1 VVFAKIGKLISGR
14 KFPVLRQ
21 SAIRLAQCHKL
32 VPCIQRG
39 RDDYH
44 EYAPPYPGREPGMI
58 DTYATERSRKRRIFF
73 GWYMVAASIVTNTIF
88 SAAYFQGFGVLILP
102 IERTFGW
109 DRWVISAAM
118 SLRQLESGIVSPA
131 VGFLLDRF
139 SARKLIFWSAVISGI
154 GFIGLGFTTGIVTF
168 FLCFVVISL
177 GASGVSH
184 AVTWPVIISR
194 WFRRNRGLATGLA
207 VTGPI
212 FGSPLVILNTQIEEA
227 YGWRVVLFGYG
238 ALVLVGVTLLSML
251 VRDRPE
257 PYGLRPDGDP
267 PEESASAE
275 RSSGPSRR
283 RMDAGLTLRA
293 VFRTKEFWLFTSYLS
308 GTFAVNSAV
317 QGHMIP
323 YFQQDIGLSAAWAA
337 VVMSMVFIISGIGR
351 IGGGYLLDRIDYR
364 LVLAVVAAMM
374 GFALLYLQV
383 VAVKT
388 VWATLPFALL
398 FGVSFGCLV
407 PMRGA
412 VGSIMFGTRA
422 IGQVL
427 GLLQGGPIAA
437 GVIGPLVM
445 GLIFDLHGNYSAA
458 IWGLI
463 AISAF
468 MMPLS
473 LAMASP
479 AELAE
484 RIGQQ
489 RN

>member
-1 VVFAKIGKLISGR
+1 LTDTHVTEKSGKKG
-14 KFPVLRQ
+14 
-21 SAIRLAQCHKL
+21 
-32 VPCIQRG
+32 
-39 RDDYH
+39 
-44 EYAPPYPGREPGMI
+44 
-58 DTYATERSRKRRIFF
+58 RIFF
-73 GWYMVAASIVTNTIF
+73 GWYMVAASVVANTIF

-139 SARKLIFWSAVISGI
+139 SARKLIFWSAVISGL
-154 GFIGLGFTTGIVTF
+154 GFIGLGFTSGIVMF

-177 GASGVSH
+177 GASGISH

-212 FGSPLVILNTQIEEA
+212 FGSPIVILNTQIEEA

-238 ALVLVGVTLLSML
+238 ILILVGITLLSML

-267 PEESASAE
+267 PEDSITKEHHAGS
-275 RSSGPSRR
+275 PRR
-283 RMDAGLTLRA
+283 IDAGLTMHA

-308 GTFAVNSAV
+308 GTFAVNSAI

-323 YFQQDIGLSAAWAA
+323 YFQQDIGLTAAWAA

-351 IGGGYLLDRIDYR
+351 IGGGYLLDRMDYR

-374 GFALLYLQV
+374 GLGLLYLQV
-383 VAVKT
+383 VPVKT
-388 VWATLPFALL
+388 VWATLPFAVM

-407 PMRGA
+407 PMRGT
-412 VGSIMFGTRA
+412 VGSIMFGTRT
-422 IGQVL
+422 IGGIL

-437 GVIGPLVM
+437 GVIGPFVM
-445 GLIFDLHGNYSAA
+445 GLIFDLNGNYSTA

-463 AISAF
+463 VISAL
-468 MMPLS
+468 MIPMS
-473 LAMASP
+473 LAMGSP
-479 AELAE
+479 ADLAR
-484 RIGQQ
+484 RI
-489 RN
+489 RAADSDRRS

>member
-1 VVFAKIGKLISGR
+1 M
-14 KFPVLRQ
+14 
-21 SAIRLAQCHKL
+21 IRFQ
-32 VPCIQRG
+32 
-39 RDDYH
+39 
-44 EYAPPYPGREPGMI
+44 
-58 DTYATERSRKRRIFF
+58 ATENAEKRRIFF
-73 GWYMVAASIVTNTIF
+73 GWYMVAASVVTNTIF

-109 DRWVISAAM
+109 DRWVVSAAM

-139 SARKLIFWSAVISGI
+139 SARKLIFWSAVISGA
-154 GFIGLGFTTGIVTF
+154 GFVGLGFTTGIVTF
-168 FLCFVVISL
+168 FLFFVVVSL

-212 FGSPLVILNTQIEEA
+212 FGSPIVILNTQIEEA
-227 YGWRVVLFGYG
+227 HGWRVVLLGYG
-238 ALVLVGVTLLSML
+238 ALILVGVTLLSML

-257 PYGLRPDGDP
+257 LYGLQPDGDL
-267 PEESASAE
+267 PEGSASAE
-275 RSSGPSRR
+275 HLTGSSRR
-283 RMDAGLTLRA
+283 RTDTGLTLRA
-293 VFRTKEFWLFTSYLS
+293 VLHTKEFWLFTSYLS

-323 YFQQDIGLSAAWAA
+323 YFQQDIGLTAAWAA

-374 GFALLYLQV
+374 GFSLLYLQV
-383 VAVKT
+383 VGAKSVL
-388 VWATLPFALL
+388 ATLPFALT

-422 IGQVL
+422 IGGIL
-427 GLLQGGPIAA
+427 GLLQGGSVAA

-445 GLIFDLHGNYSAA
+445 GLIFDLNGNYSAA

-463 AISAF
+463 VISAF
-468 MMPLS
+468 MIPLS

-479 AELAE
+479 VELAK

-489 RN
+489 R

>member
-1 VVFAKIGKLISGR
+1 MIHL
-14 KFPVLRQ
+14 
-21 SAIRLAQCHKL
+21 SAARNSE
-32 VPCIQRG
+32 PRG
-39 RDDYH
+39 
-44 EYAPPYPGREPGMI
+44 
-58 DTYATERSRKRRIFF
+58 IFF
-73 GWYMVAASIVTNTIF
+73 GWYMVVASVLTNTIF

-102 IERTFGW
+102 IERAFGW

-139 SARKLIFWSAVISGI
+139 SARKLIFWSAVISGF
-154 GFIGLGFTTGIVTF
+154 GFIGLGFTAGIATF
-168 FLCFVVISL
+168 FLCFVIISL

-194 WFRRNRGLATGLA
+194 WFRRKRGLATGLA

-212 FGSPLVILNTQIEEA
+212 FGSPIVILNTQIEQA
-227 YGWRVVLFGYG
+227 YGWRVVLFVYG
-238 ALVLVGVTLLSML
+238 GLILLGVTLLSML

-267 PEESASAE
+267 PEERSAE
-275 RSSGPSRR
+275 NETAQSLCHADP
-283 RMDAGLTLRA
+283 GLTFRA
-293 VFRTKEFWLFTSYLS
+293 VLRTKEFWLFTSYLS
-308 GTFAVNSAV
+308 GTFAINSAV

-351 IGGGYLLDRIDYR
+351 IGGGYLLDRVDYR
-364 LVLAVVAAMM
+364 LVLAIVAAMM
-374 GFALLYLQV
+374 GLGLLYLQV
-383 VAVKT
+383 LGAKSVLE
-388 VWATLPFALL
+388 TLPFALM

-407 PMRGA
+407 PMRGT

-422 IGQVL
+422 IGKVL

-437 GVIGPLVM
+437 GVVGPMVM
-445 GLIFDLHGNYSAA
+445 GMIFDLHGNYSAA

-463 AISAF
+463 VISAF
-468 MMPLS
+468 MIPLS

-479 AELAE
+479 AALAI
-484 RIGQQ
+484 RIEQQ
-489 RN
+489 QISEKNL

>member
-1 VVFAKIGKLISGR
+1 LTDTHVTEKSGKKG
-14 KFPVLRQ
+14 
-21 SAIRLAQCHKL
+21 
-32 VPCIQRG
+32 
-39 RDDYH
+39 
-44 EYAPPYPGREPGMI
+44 
-58 DTYATERSRKRRIFF
+58 RIFF
-73 GWYMVAASIVTNTIF
+73 GWYMVAASVVANTIF

-139 SARKLIFWSAVISGI
+139 SARKLIFWSAVISGT
-154 GFIGLGFTTGIVTF
+154 GFIGLGFTSGIVMF

-212 FGSPLVILNTQIEEA
+212 FGSPIVILNTQIEET

-238 ALVLVGVTLLSML
+238 ILILVGITLLSML

-257 PYGLRPDGDP
+257 PYGMRPDGDP
-267 PEESASAE
+267 PEDSVTKEHHAGSA
-275 RSSGPSRR
+275 RR
-283 RMDAGLTLRA
+283 IDAGLTMHA

-351 IGGGYLLDRIDYR
+351 IGGGYLLDRMDYR

-374 GFALLYLQV
+374 GLGLLYLQV
-383 VAVKT
+383 VPVKT
-388 VWATLPFALL
+388 VWATLPFAVM

-407 PMRGA
+407 PMRGT
-412 VGSIMFGTRA
+412 VGSIMFGTRT
-422 IGQVL
+422 IGGIL

-437 GVIGPLVM
+437 GVIGPFVM
-445 GLIFDLHGNYSAA
+445 GLIFDLNGNYSTA

-463 AISAF
+463 VISAL
-468 MMPLS
+468 MIPMS
-473 LAMASP
+473 LAMGSP
-479 AELAE
+479 ADLAR
-484 RIGQQ
+484 RI
-489 RN
+489 RAADNDRRS

>member
-1 VVFAKIGKLISGR
+1 MIETHASEKSGR
-14 KFPVLRQ
+14 
-21 SAIRLAQCHKL
+21 
-32 VPCIQRG
+32 
-39 RDDYH
+39 
-44 EYAPPYPGREPGMI
+44 
-58 DTYATERSRKRRIFF
+58 RRVFY
-73 GWYMVAASIVTNTIF
+73 GWYIVAASVAANTMF

-102 IERTFGW
+102 LERTFGW
-109 DRWVISAAM
+109 DRWVVSAAM

-139 SARKLIFWSAVISGI
+139 SARKLIFWSAVISGV

-168 FLCFVVISL
+168 FLFFVVISL

-212 FGSPLVILNTQIEEA
+212 FGSPLVIMNTQIEEA
-227 YGWRVVLFGYG
+227 YGWRALLFGYG

-267 PEESASAE
+267 PEDSASTE
-275 RSSGPSRR
+275 HPTGSSRR
-283 RMDAGLTLRA
+283 RTDAGLTIRA
-293 VFRTKEFWLFTSYLS
+293 VFRTKEFWLFTGYLS

-317 QGHMIP
+317 QAHMIP

-383 VAVKT
+383 VAVRT
-388 VWATLPFALL
+388 VWATLPFALM

-422 IGQVL
+422 IGGVL
-427 GLLQGGPIAA
+427 GLLQGGSIAA

-445 GLIFDLHGNYSAA
+445 GIIFDLNGNYSAA

-463 AISAF
+463 VISAL
-468 MMPLS
+468 MIPMS

-479 AELAE
+479 AELAN

-489 RN
+489 RISDKGS

>member
-1 VVFAKIGKLISGR
+1 M
-14 KFPVLRQ
+14 
-21 SAIRLAQCHKL
+21 
-32 VPCIQRG
+32 
-39 RDDYH
+39 
-44 EYAPPYPGREPGMI
+44 EPGLTGN
-58 DTYATERSRKRRIFF
+58 DATEKSGKTRRRIFF
-73 GWYMVAASIVTNTIF
+73 GWYLVAASIVTNTIF
-88 SAAYFQGFGVLILP
+88 SAAYFQGFGVLIIP
-102 IERTFGW
+102 MERTFGW

-139 SARKLIFWSAVISGI
+139 SSRKMIFWSAVISGV
-154 GFIGLGFTTGIVTF
+154 GFIGLGATNGVVGF
-168 FLCFVVISL
+168 FLFFVVISL

-194 WFRRNRGLATGLA
+194 WFRRNRGLAMGIA

-212 FGSPLVILNTQIEEA
+212 FGSPIVILNAQIEEV
-227 YGWRVVLFGYG
+227 YGWRVILIGYG
-238 ALVLVGVTLLSML
+238 LLVLSGVTLLSML

-267 PEESASAE
+267 PEQAVDLPAQGVSMKRFTQPTTSW
-275 RSSGPSRR
+275 P
-283 RMDAGLTLRA
+283 DTGLTLHA
-293 VFRTKEFWLFTSYLS
+293 VVRTKEFWLFATYLG
-308 GTFAVNSAV
+308 GTFTVNSAFQV
-317 QGHMIP
+317 HMIP
-323 YFQQDIGLSAAWAA
+323 YFQQDIGLTATWAA

-351 IGGGYLLDRIDYR
+351 VGGGYLLDKMDYR

-374 GFALLYLQV
+374 GFSLLYLELV
-383 VAVKT
+383 EVNTVSVA
-388 VWATLPFALL
+388 LPFALM

-412 VGSIMFGTRA
+412 VASTMFGMRT
-422 IGQVL
+422 IGGVL
-427 GLLQGGPIAA
+427 GLLQGASVAA

-445 GLIFDLHGNYSAA
+445 GIIFDLDGNYSVG

-463 AISAF
+463 VISAL
-468 MMPLS
+468 MVPLS

-484 RIGQQ
+484 RV
-489 RN
+489 

>member
-1 VVFAKIGKLISGR
+1 MIDSRVTDKLR
-14 KFPVLRQ
+14 K
-21 SAIRLAQCHKL
+21 K
-32 VPCIQRG
+32 RG
-39 RDDYH
+39 R
-44 EYAPPYPGREPGMI
+44 
-58 DTYATERSRKRRIFF
+58 IFY
-73 GWYMVAASIVTNTIF
+73 GWYMVAASIVANTIF
-88 SAAYFQGFGVLILP
+88 SAAYFQGFGVLIIP
-102 IERTFGW
+102 VEHAFGW

-139 SARKLIFWSAVISGI
+139 SARKLIFWSAVISGV
-154 GFIGLGFTTGIVTF
+154 GFVGLGFTTGIVTF
-168 FLCFVVISL
+168 FLFFVVISL

-227 YGWRVVLFGYG
+227 HGWRIVLLGYG
-238 ALVLVGVTLLSML
+238 VLILVGVTLLSML

-257 PYGLRPDGDP
+257 PYGFRPDGDP
-267 PEESASAE
+267 PEEGSTE
-275 RSSGPSRR
+275 RLIGAPHRPT
-283 RMDAGLTLRA
+283 DAGLTLPA
-293 VFRTKEFWLFTSYLS
+293 VLRTKEFWLFTSYLS

-323 YFQQDIGLSAAWAA
+323 YFQQDIGLTAAWAA

-351 IGGGYLLDRIDYR
+351 IGGGYLLDKIDYR
-364 LVLAVVAAMM
+364 LVLVVVAAMM
-374 GFALLYLQV
+374 GLSLLYLQMV
-383 VAVKT
+383 GAKT
-388 VWATLPFALL
+388 VLATLPFALT

-422 IGQVL
+422 IGRVI
-427 GLLQGGPIAA
+427 GLLQGAPIAA

-445 GLIFDLHGNYSAA
+445 GVIFDLNGNYSTA

-463 AISAF
+463 AISAL

-479 AELAE
+479 AELAK

-489 RN
+489 QFSQEANAGPDRREVLIKP

>member
-1 VVFAKIGKLISGR
+1 
-14 KFPVLRQ
+14 
-21 SAIRLAQCHKL
+21 
-32 VPCIQRG
+32 
-39 RDDYH
+39 
-44 EYAPPYPGREPGMI
+44 MI
-58 DTYATERSRKRRIFF
+58 DTLGAEKAGKKRRIFF

-88 SAAYFQGFGVLILP
+88 SAAYFQGFGVLMIP

-131 VGFLLDRF
+131 VGFLLDRY
-139 SARKLIFWSAVISGI
+139 SARKLIFWSAVIAGV

-168 FLCFVVISL
+168 FVFFVVISL

-212 FGSPLVILNTQIEEA
+212 FGSPLVILNTQIEDA

-238 ALVLVGVTLLSML
+238 LVILVGITLLSMV
-251 VRDRPE
+251 VRDGPE

-267 PEESASAE
+267 PEEGASAE
-275 RSSGPSRR
+275 RPTGPSPRPTN
-283 RMDAGLTLRA
+283 AGLTLHA

-317 QGHMIP
+317 QVHMIP
-323 YFQQDIGLSAAWAA
+323 YFQQDLGFTATWAA
-337 VVMSMVFIISGIGR
+337 VVMSIVFVISGIGR
-351 IGGGYLLDRIDYR
+351 IGGGYLLDRMDYR
-364 LVLAVVAAMM
+364 VVLAVVAAMM
-374 GFALLYLQV
+374 GLALLYLQIV
-383 VAVKT
+383 PVHTVA
-388 VWATLPFALL
+388 ATLPFALL

-412 VGSIMFGTRA
+412 VGSIMFGTRT
-422 IGQVL
+422 IGGVL

-437 GVIGPLVM
+437 GVIGPFVM
-445 GLIFDLHGNYSAA
+445 GIIFDLDGNYSAA
-458 IWGLI
+458 IWGLVV
-463 AISAF
+463 ISAL
-468 MMPLS
+468 MMPVS

-479 AELAE
+479 AELAK
-484 RIGQQ
+484 RIAQ
-489 RN
+489 

>member
-1 VVFAKIGKLISGR
+1 MIATHAEKSGR
-14 KFPVLRQ
+14 
-21 SAIRLAQCHKL
+21 
-32 VPCIQRG
+32 
-39 RDDYH
+39 
-44 EYAPPYPGREPGMI
+44 
-58 DTYATERSRKRRIFF
+58 RRIFF
-73 GWYMVAASIVTNTIF
+73 GWYMVAASVAANTIF

-102 IERTFGW
+102 IERAFGW

-139 SARKLIFWSAVISGI
+139 SARKLIFWSAVISGA

-212 FGSPLVILNTQIEEA
+212 FGSPIVILNTQIEEA
-227 YGWRVVLFGYG
+227 HGWRVVLFAYG
-238 ALVLVGVTLLSML
+238 TLVLVGVTLLSMM

-267 PEESASAE
+267 PEEGASTE
-275 RSSGPSRR
+275 RPAGSSRR
-283 RMDAGLTLRA
+283 RTDAGLTLRA
-293 VFRTKEFWLFTSYLS
+293 VLRTKEFWLFTSYLS

-323 YFQQDIGLSAAWAA
+323 YFQQDIGLTAAWAA

-351 IGGGYLLDRIDYR
+351 IGGGYLLDRTDYR
-364 LVLAVVAAMM
+364 VVLAVVAAMM
-374 GFALLYLQV
+374 GFSLLYLQV
-383 VAVKT
+383 VAVRT
-388 VWATLPFALL
+388 VWATLPFALM

-422 IGQVL
+422 IGKVL
-427 GLLQGGPIAA
+427 GILQGGPVAA
-437 GVIGPLVM
+437 GVIGPFVM
-445 GLIFDLHGNYSAA
+445 GMIFDLHGNYAAA

-463 AISAF
+463 VISAL
-468 MMPLS
+468 MVPLS

-479 AELAE
+479 AVLAK
-484 RIGQQ
+484 RIGAA
-489 RN
+489 RRL

>member
-1 VVFAKIGKLISGR
+1 MGF
-14 KFPVLRQ
+14 F
-21 SAIRLAQCHKL
+21 SAGTWLPR
-32 VPCIQRG
+32 V
-39 RDDYH
+39 
-44 EYAPPYPGREPGMI
+44 
-58 DTYATERSRKRRIFF
+58 S
-73 GWYMVAASIVTNTIF
+73 STNTIF
-88 SAAYFQGFGVLILP
+88 SAAYFQGFGVLMIP

-131 VGFLLDRF
+131 VGFLLDRY
-139 SARKLIFWSAVISGI
+139 SARKLIFWSAVISGV

-168 FLCFVVISL
+168 FVFFVVISL

-212 FGSPLVILNTQIEEA
+212 FGSPLVILNTQIEDA

-238 ALVLVGVTLLSML
+238 IVILVGVTLLSMV

-267 PEESASAE
+267 PEEGASTE
-275 RSSGPSRR
+275 RPSGPSPRR
-283 RMDAGLTLRA
+283 TNAGLTLHA

-317 QGHMIP
+317 QVHMIP
-323 YFQQDIGLSAAWAA
+323 YFQQDLGFTATWAA
-337 VVMSMVFIISGIGR
+337 VVMSIVFVISGIGR
-351 IGGGYLLDRIDYR
+351 IGGGYLLDRMDYR
-364 LVLAVVAAMM
+364 VVLAVVAAMM

-383 VAVKT
+383 VPVNT
-388 VWATLPFALL
+388 VTATLPFALL

-412 VGSIMFGTRA
+412 VGSIMFGTRT
-422 IGQVL
+422 IGGVL
-427 GLLQGGPIAA
+427 GLSARRADRGGSHRPLRHGYHLRPGRELFHRHLGTRRHQRPDDA
-437 GVIGPLVM
+437 GVPGH
-445 GLIFDLHGNYSAA
+445 GLARRVRQAHCSVASRLLKKTHRLRCARSPRVNVLPMYASARR
-458 IWGLI
+458 
-463 AISAF
+463 F
-468 MMPLS
+468 FTR
-473 LAMASP
+473 LAS
-479 AELAE
+479 
-484 RIGQQ
+484 GSF
-489 RN
+489 

>member
-1 VVFAKIGKLISGR
+1 MPVEKSGK
-14 KFPVLRQ
+14 RQ
-21 SAIRLAQCHKL
+21 
-32 VPCIQRG
+32 P
-39 RDDYH
+39 
-44 EYAPPYPGREPGMI
+44 
-58 DTYATERSRKRRIFF
+58 IFF
-73 GWYMVAASIVTNTIF
+73 GWYMVAASVVANTIF

-139 SARKLIFWSAVISGI
+139 SARKLIFWSAVISGT
-154 GFIGLGFTTGIVTF
+154 GFIGLGFTSGIVMF
-168 FLCFVVISL
+168 FLWFVIISL

-212 FGSPLVILNTQIEEA
+212 FGSPIVILNTQIEEA
-227 YGWRVVLFGYG
+227 YGWRIVLFGYG
-238 ALVLVGVTLLSML
+238 ILILVGITLLSML

-257 PYGLRPDGDP
+257 TYGLRPDGDP
-267 PEESASAE
+267 PEDSAITE
-275 RSSGPSRR
+275 QHSGSRR
-283 RMDAGLTLRA
+283 RMDAGLTLHA

-323 YFQQDIGLSAAWAA
+323 YFQQDIGLTAAWAA

-351 IGGGYLLDRIDYR
+351 IGGGYLLDRMDYR

-374 GFALLYLQV
+374 GLGLLYLQV
-383 VAVKT
+383 VPVKT
-388 VWATLPFALL
+388 VWATLPFAVM
-398 FGVSFGCLV
+398 FGISFGCLV

-412 VGSIMFGTRA
+412 VGSIMFGTRT
-422 IGQVL
+422 IGGIL

-445 GLIFDLHGNYSAA
+445 GLIFDLNGNYSTA

-463 AISAF
+463 VISAL
-468 MMPLS
+468 MIPLS
-473 LAMASP
+473 LAMGSP
-479 AELAE
+479 ADLAK
-484 RIGQQ
+484 RIGASDP
-489 RN
+489 R